1 MLKTRSAFLFFLL
14 IMLGCSL
21 LYAEADKGKEKKEDL
36 TIDAD
41 VAMLNPDG
49 TREVRGHVK
58 IRRGTMVITGDRAKF
73 FEKDNLAEIS
83 GGVRAV
89 DEDTILICG
98 FLKVY
103 LTEEKS
109 VATINPKI
117 VNITRNEKDN
127 SITGKVI
134 LSGEKIEIYHKENH
148 IRAIDNVFMDQK
160 NLNRKKEEPKG
171 SGEIDF
177 NSGDLQ
183 LKCEVMDIFMDSQV
197 HISKGNVVIAQG
209 DMIAKA
215 HRCEFYQKEEKIILS
230 GNAKTFQNL
239 KGKVFISSTN
249 LNAESER
256 AVYYSNNAKLHLF
269 DKARTWQKD
278 GFNEIHG
285 QEIIYYSR
293 EKRTVVLKA
302 EAKIFDDKADSENK
316 ERKKIIKGETSTDI
330 EKIANDELKML
341 EQMEKDLEKK
351 EEVLKNDMKAAKDEK
366 GASKSTSAA
375 NNEGTADDSKT
386 GDEGRSEGIGNPKEN
401 GKEAAVL
408 TKEAKASEK

>member
-1 MLKTRSAFLFFLL
+1 MNVKKTAILFLILVLVSASIL
-14 IMLGCSL
+14 C
-21 LYAEADKGKEKKEDL
+21 AAPKKKGDDM
-36 TIDAD
+36 TINAD
-41 VAMLNPDG
+41 VAMINPDG
-49 TREVRGHVK
+49 TREVRGHVRITK
-58 IRRGTMVITGDRAKF
+58 GTMVITGSRAKF

-103 LTEEKS
+103 LKEEKS
-109 VATINPKI
+109 VATINPRI
-117 VNITRNEKDN
+117 VNLTRNQKDN

-160 NLNRKKEEPKG
+160 SFKNKKKTTT
-171 SGEIDF
+171 GELDF
-177 NSGDLQ
+177 ASGDIQ
-183 LKCEVMDIFMDSQV
+183 LKSDVMDIFMDAQIN
-197 HISKGNVVIAQG
+197 ISKGNVVIAQG
-209 DMIAKA
+209 DMIAKSQ
-215 HRCEFYQKEEKIILS
+215 RCEFYQKEEKIILS

-256 AVYYSNNAKLHLF
+256 AIYYSNNGKLHLF
-269 DKARTWQKD
+269 DKAKTWQKD

-302 EAKIFDDKADSENK
+302 EAKIFDDKAESENK
-316 ERKKIIKGETSTDI
+316 ERKKIIRGDVTTDI
-330 EKIANDELKML
+330 EKIADNELKML
-341 EQMEKDLEKK
+341 EQMEKDLEEKEKILK
-351 EEVLKNDMKAAKDEK
+351 EEMKAAKKKKAEETTKDTKEENEEK
-366 GASKSTSAA
+366 IEDKDT
-375 NNEGTADDSKT
+375 EKKDLTTKDTK
-386 GDEGRSEGIGNPKEN
+386 KEN
-401 GKEAAVL
+401 KEK
-408 TKEAKASEK
+408 KEDKDTEKKI